1 MRTFNVIVVGL
12 GAVGSAATWQL
23 AKRGAKVL
31 GIDRF
36 TPPHAFGSTHG
47 DTRVTRLAIG
57 EGEQYVPLV
66 QRSHEIWREIEA
78 ATGEKLLTIT
88 GGLIISS
95 NARLAETHV
104 ANFFDNTVA
113 AARRFGIAHE
123 ILDAQAIR
131 RRFPQFNVRD
141 NESAYYEPSMGYV
154 RPEACV
160 AAQLELAKR
169 AGADLHFGE
178 TVQSFAQDGDSVRV
192 RTDRGEYSAQ
202 QLIVAAGAWLP
213 KLVDSRLARLFT
225 VTRQTLYWFEL
236 MAPLEEFAPPRM
248 PIWIWE
254 LQDRNNVIY
263 GFPAIDGADGGA
275 KVATEQFAATT
286 SAELVQR
293 EVSVQ
298 EMRDMY
304 EQLVAPYL
312 PGLGPRCV
320 KAVSCLYT
328 ATPDFHFLI
337 DRHPHMPGVI
347 LASPCSG
354 HGFKHSA
361 AIGEAL
367 AKWVVK
373 GESGLDL
380 SAFSLRRFGA

>member
-1 MRTFNVIVVGL
+1 VKVVDAIVVGL

-47 DTRVTRLAIG
+47 ETRVTRLAIG

-66 QRSHEIWREIEA
+66 RRSHEIWREIEA
-78 ATGEKLLTIT
+78 ATGTSLLTVT

-95 NARLAETHV
+95 GARLAETHV

-113 AARRFGIAHE
+113 TAKRHGIDHQ
-123 ILDAQAIR
+123 ILDAHAIR
-131 RRFPQFNVRD
+131 ERFPQFRVRD
-141 NESAYYEPSMGYV
+141 NETAYYEPGAGFV
-154 RPEACV
+154 RPETCV
-160 AAQLELAKR
+160 AAQLELAGR
-169 AGADLHFGE
+169 GGAELVYGE
-178 TVQSFAQDGDSVRV
+178 TVQSFVQDGDIVRV
-192 RTDRGEYSAQ
+192 VTDRGEYAAKQ
-202 QLIVAAGAWLP
+202 VVVAAGAWLP
-213 KLVDSRLARLFT
+213 QLVDAKLGRLFT
-225 VTRQTLYWFEL
+225 VTRQVLYWYEVKASLASFS
-236 MAPLEEFAPPRM
+236 PPAF

-263 GFPAIDGADGGA
+263 GFPAIDGAAGGA
-275 KVATEQFAATT
+275 KVATEQYMVTT
-286 SAELVQR
+286 SVDAVER
-293 EVSVQ
+293 EVSAQ
-298 EMRDMY
+298 ETRGMY
-304 EQLVAPYL
+304 EQLVAPNL
-312 PGLGPRCV
+312 AGLGPRCI

-328 ATPDFHFLI
+328 ATPDFHFVI
-337 DRHPHMPGVI
+337 DRHPRMPGVI

-367 AKWVVK
+367 AQLMAK
-373 GESGLDL
+373 GKSDVDL
-380 SAFSLRRFGA
+380 SAFSLRRFRT

>member
-1 MRTFNVIVVGL
+1 VFDSIVIGL
-12 GAVGSAATWQL
+12 GAVGSAACWQL
-23 AKRGAKVL
+23 AKRSATVL

-66 QRSHEIWREIEA
+66 KRSHEIWREIEA
-78 ATGEKLLTIT
+78 ATGESLLTIT

-95 NARLAETHV
+95 GARLAETHV
-104 ANFFDNTVA
+104 ANFFDNTAA
-113 AARRFGIAHE
+113 AARRFEIAHE
-123 ILDAQAIR
+123 ILDAEAIR

-141 NESAYYEPSMGYV
+141 NESGYYEQGMGYV

-160 AAQLELAKR
+160 AAQLNLAKR
-169 AGADLHFGE
+169 SGATLHFGE
-178 TVQSFAQDGDSVRV
+178 TVQSFAQDSGKVHV
-192 RTDRGEYSAQ
+192 RTNRGNYSAK
-202 QLIVAAGAWLP
+202 QLVIAAGAWLP
-213 KLVDSRLARLFT
+213 QLVDSNLARLFT

-236 MAPLEEFAPPRM
+236 NAPLEKFAPPRM

-263 GFPAIDGADGGA
+263 GFPAIDGLGGGA
-275 KVATEQFAATT
+275 KVATEQYAATT
-286 SAELVQR
+286 SADAVER
-293 EVSVQ
+293 GVSAQ
-298 EMRDMY
+298 ETRDMY
-304 EQLVAPYL
+304 QQLVAPYL
-312 PGLGPRCV
+312 RGLGPRCI

-328 ATPDFHFLI
+328 STPDFHFLI
-337 DRHPHMPGVI
+337 DRYPRMPGVM

-367 AKWVVK
+367 AQLTTE
-373 GESGLDL
+373 GHSELDL
-380 SAFSLRRFGA
+380 GAFSLSRFRP